1 VLIATM
7 TPSDFSDRRRLDRA
21 LDFATAVHG
30 SPDVASLQRRFLG
43 AVCNV
48 VEADA
53 WGIYELDPQGRPVS
67 CATEGAPDGFLEEY
81 EAAGRPADPLLDYLR
96 VRRTPVHE
104 GVLFDRR
111 SWARQPLARLMLDWG
126 FEHSL
131 QGPLILGGRV
141 VGTLDFARRPG
152 VRPFDDIDLSV
163 LGWVCLHTS
172 TALQHVLM
180 LQRTEAETQ
189 MLRSALETINVP
201 VVITDPGG
209 EIVKANRAAQAAV
222 LWHRRGPELKPSA
235 ARAVGDNV
243 ERLHST
249 GERIAETSMSAGE
262 DDEIEYLVRTTV
274 SKAAGEYFFSTFM
287 PALRAIVGAGT
298 EAVVLSAREQQIA
311 KLVAEGLNNE
321 AIASRLVIS
330 VNTVKDHL
338 KRMYRKLGVTSR
350 AQVAAWAQR
359 NLAQL

>member
-1 VLIATM
+1 MPT
-7 TPSDFSDRRRLDRA
+7 SESRDRKRLDRA
-21 LDFATAVHG
+21 YEFATAVHG
-30 SPDVASLQRRFLG
+30 SLDVPSLQRRFLE
-43 AVCNV
+43 AVSDV
-48 VEADA
+48 LDADA
-53 WGIYELDPQGRPVS
+53 WGFYELDPQGRPVS
-67 CATEGAPDGFLEEY
+67 MACEGAPQGFIEEY

-96 VRRTPVHE
+96 VRRVPVHE
-104 GVLFDRR
+104 GVLFDPR

-131 QGPLILGGRV
+131 QGPLIVAGRV
-141 VGTLDFARRPG
+141 VGTLDFARQPG
-152 VRPFDDIDLSV
+152 MRPFDDMDLSV
-163 LGWVCLHTS
+163 LGWICLHTS
-172 TALQHVLM
+172 AALQHVLM
-180 LQRTEAETQ
+180 LRRTEAETQ

-201 VVITDPGG
+201 VVITDPHGQ
-209 EIVKANRAAQAAV
+209 IVKANRAAQAAV

-235 ARAVGDNV
+235 GRAVAENV

-249 GERIAETSMSAGE
+249 GDRIAETSMCAGE
-262 DDEIEYLVRTTV
+262 GDEIEYLVRTTV

-287 PALRAIVGAGT
+287 PALRAIVGAGS

-311 KLVAEGLNNE
+311 KLVAEGLHNE
-321 AIASRLVIS
+321 AIAARLVIS